1 MSDPAGPE
9 EFPMHRNP
17 LRYSQSTC
25 LRPAAVLVL
34 LGAVALSG
42 CGGGPQVRA
51 TGAWQEGGGGQK
63 SFSRVLVVGVSPDVN
78 QRCAFEQFMAAQ
90 IESDSVEAIVSC
102 FAVKK
107 REPLTRE
114 SIEEAVAA
122 KQADAVLATILVD
135 REWNVEEGGSR
146 DTRGGAYYKATDAG
160 LATGYYGVY
169 SVPVVYGEFQTA
181 APVMTLTGDVQVTS
195 KLYDTR
201 GPTLVYT
208 VETEAKGITTRDGGL
223 AAVTEAIANRL
234 RGENLIR

>member
-1 MSDPAGPE
+1 MRSSPVRDP
-9 EFPMHRNP
+9 
-17 LRYSQSTC
+17 QSASA
-25 LRPAAVLVL
+25 RQAAAL
-34 LGAVALSG
+34 LLLATLALCG

-51 TGAWQEGGGGQK
+51 TGAWQEGGAGQK

-114 SIEEAVAA
+114 SIEGAVAA

-135 REWNVEEGGSR
+135 REWSVEEGGSR

-181 APVMTLTGDVQVTS
+181 APIMTLTGDVQVTS

-201 GPTLVYT
+201 GPALVYT

-223 AAVTEAIANRL
+223 AALTEAIANRL
-234 RGENLIR
+234 RGDGLIR

>member
-1 MSDPAGPE
+1 MRISPVPDP
-9 EFPMHRNP
+9 
-17 LRYSQSTC
+17 QSASV
-25 LRPAAVLVL
+25 RPAAALIL
-34 LGAVALSG
+34 LGTLALSG

-51 TGAWQEGGGGQK
+51 TGAWQEGGAGQK

-78 QRCAFEQFMAAQ
+78 QRCSFEQFMAAQ
-90 IESDSVEAIVSC
+90 MESDSVEAIVSC

-114 SIEEAVAA
+114 SIDEAVAA

-135 REWNVEEGGSR
+135 REWSVEEGGSR

-181 APVMTLTGDVQVTS
+181 APVMTLTGDVHVTS

-201 GPTLVYT
+201 GPALVYT

-234 RGENLIR
+234 RGDGLIR